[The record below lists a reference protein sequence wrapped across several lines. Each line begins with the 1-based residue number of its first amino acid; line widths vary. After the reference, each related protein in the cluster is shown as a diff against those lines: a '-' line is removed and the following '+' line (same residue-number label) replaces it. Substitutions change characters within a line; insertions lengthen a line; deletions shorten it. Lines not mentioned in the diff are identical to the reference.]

1 MGDGFTHV
9 DGGGEVR
16 ALPLKGAQVNPF
28 LPFGGFQIA
37 VLQQLPFVPTDLT
50 ILLVIPVNCV
60 DLPAFPATVFLM
72 NALSIFVQFKL
83 GFALGEPFSLL
94 IQTTHGEQHMG
105 VRIAVPFIVDSEITA
120 HSFAH
125 KLLPAILANQSD
137 VVLVRQ
143 LFGEGDN
150 DSPGKLAVIA
160 LFCVLHTVPER
171 SSVGKYRRRTF
182 RKQHF

>member
-1 MGDGFTHV
+1 M
-9 DGGGEVR
+9 
-16 ALPLKGAQVNPF
+16 
-28 LPFGGFQIA
+28 
-37 VLQQLPFVPTDLT
+37 
-50 ILLVIPVNCV
+50 
-60 DLPAFPATVFLM
+60 
-72 NALSIFVQFKL
+72 L

-105 VRIAVPFIVDSEITA
+105 VRIAVPFIVDSEIIA

-160 LFCVLHTVPER
+160 FFCVLHTVPER